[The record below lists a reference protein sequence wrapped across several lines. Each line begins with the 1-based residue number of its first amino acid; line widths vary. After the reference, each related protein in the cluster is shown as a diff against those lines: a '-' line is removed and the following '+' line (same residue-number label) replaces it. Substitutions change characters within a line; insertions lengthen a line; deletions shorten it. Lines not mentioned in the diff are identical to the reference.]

1 MITGEGVWGV
11 IQGRTIRFPMDV
23 PDANIATLLYP
34 VSASAAT
41 ELLPGRAF
49 EVVETAPGQSQLII
63 AACDYRDNPW
73 GAYDEINL
81 GFLARP
87 TGAGDDATGSFV
99 YRMPV
104 NQDFTCEAGNRVM
117 GFPKTVEGIDVTYS
131 HDEVTF
137 ALTFNRQQALRLTV
151 PRVPASGAPTR
162 IAAVSYSYLEGEP
175 YATTLEMD
183 MGTPVEDPTRVRLEL
198 GEGVVA
204 DELRRLGLPTTPD
217 FASWGEGLG
226 AVFHLGSPVPEV
238 PGVEDGTPAP

>member
-1 MITGEGVWGV
+1 MTTGQIEWGV
-11 IQGRTIRFPMDV
+11 IQGRSISFPMNV
-23 PDANIATLLYP
+23 PDANIATLLYTVP
-34 VSASAAT
+34 ASAAA

-49 EVVETAPGQSQLII
+49 EVVETAPGKGQLII

-73 GAYDEINL
+73 GDYDEINL

-87 TGAGDDATGSFV
+87 TGAGDDAIGSFV

-117 GFPKTVEGIDVTYS
+117 GFPKTVEVIDVTYS
-131 HDEVTF
+131 RDDVTF
-137 ALTFNRQQALRLTV
+137 ALTFKGQLALRLTL
-151 PRVPASGAPTR
+151 PRVPPSVEPTR
-162 IAAVSYSYLEGEP
+162 IAAASYSYLDGAP

-183 MGTPVEDPTRVRLEL
+183 MGTPVAELSRVRVEL
-198 GEGVVA
+198 GDGVVA

-226 AVFHLGSPVPEV
+226 AVFHMGCPVP
-238 PGVEDGTPAP
+238 GASSVEDGIPAS